1 MPAIYK
7 SQREREP
14 ARQLSIGRD
23 RCATMGLIMT
33 PKPELFGT
41 DGIRG
46 VAGRYPLDQDTVVR
60 IGSALGAVLRESGN
74 PVRVVLGKDTRES
87 NQWISQA
94 LASGLASTG
103 SQVVDAG
110 IITTPGVA
118 YLTRHYAFS
127 AGVMVS
133 ASHNPYQDNGIK
145 VFSPKGTKLAEAE
158 ELEIE
163 RRLKDPVDLPDLE
176 ENAALIAPD
185 WVESYIG
192 HLASL
197 IPTRLDFSRVR
208 LVVDCAHGAAT
219 RVAPLLLARL
229 GIEGQLLNT
238 EPNGKNINLDCGSLH
253 PKMMAETTKARG
265 ADLGV
270 AFDGDADRAIFATR
284 EGRLAD
290 GDHVLYAI
298 APFLARHGN
307 LQGDAV
313 VGTLM
318 TNLAL
323 EQALAR
329 QGIGLKRTA
338 VGDKYVLEEM
348 LRSGFSLG
356 GEPSGHIIFSD
367 LSLAGDGMITLLEV
381 LRLLAESGQA
391 LGTLL
396 SGYQPF
402 PQLIRN
408 IRVEEKPALESI
420 PSVQKA
426 IVDCCTALGERGRVV
441 VRYSGTEP
449 LARVMVEGADARAVE
464 EHTASIAAAIKSALG
479 HDGELLS

>member
-1 MPAIYK
+1 MN
-7 SQREREP
+7 
-14 ARQLSIGRD
+14 LGRLQVLLT
-23 RCATMGLIMT
+23 CYVSATMRSIMAT
-33 PKPELFGT
+33 KPELFGT

-46 VAGRYPLDQDTVVR
+46 VAGQYPLDQVTVLM
-60 IGSALGAVLRESGN
+60 IGSALGTVLKKLSK

-87 NQWISQA
+87 NEWISQA

-103 SQVVDAG
+103 AQVVDAG

-118 YLTRHYAFS
+118 FLTRQHQFS

-145 VFSPKGTKLAEAE
+145 VFSPAGTKLAEAE
-158 ELEIE
+158 ELAIE
-163 RRLKDPVDLPDLE
+163 SQLKVLPKLPDLRDE
-176 ENAALIAPD
+176 TAQTVSG
-185 WVESYIG
+185 WVEDYVE
-192 HLASL
+192 HLVSL
-197 IPTRLDFSRVR
+197 IPAGFDFSRFR
-208 LVVDCAHGAAT
+208 LVVDCAHGAAS
-219 RVAPLLLARL
+219 RVAPLLLSRL
-229 GIEGQLLNT
+229 KISAQILNA
-238 EPNGKNINLDCGSLH
+238 EPNGRNINLLCGSLH
-253 PKMMAETTKARG
+253 PQTMAETTRTVG

-270 AFDGDADRAIFATR
+270 AFDGDADRSIFATG

-298 APFLARHGN
+298 APFLADRGK
-307 LQGDAV
+307 LKGDAV

-323 EQALAR
+323 ELALSR

-348 LRSGFSLG
+348 LRSGISLG

-367 LSLAGDGMITLLEV
+367 LSLAGDGMITLIEV
-381 LRLLAESGQA
+381 LRLLAETHQPFHQ
-391 LGTLL
+391 LL
-396 SGYQPF
+396 HGYQPF

-408 IRVEEKPALESI
+408 VPVRDKQPLEAI
-420 PSVQKA
+420 PSIAEA
-426 IVDCCTALGERGRVV
+426 IAESCIQLGERGRVV

-449 LARVMVEGADARAVE
+449 VARVMVEGEDAQAVE
-464 EHTASIAAAIKSALG
+464 DHTTSIAKAIESTLG
-479 HDGELLS
+479 IGKG

>member
-1 MPAIYK
+1 MMMNM
-7 SQREREP
+7 
-14 ARQLSIGRD
+14 
-23 RCATMGLIMT
+23 AT
-33 PKPELFGT
+33 KPELFGT

-46 VAGRYPLDQDTVVR
+46 VAGQYPLDQATVLK
-60 IGSALGAVLRESGN
+60 IGSALGTVLKNTSRF
-74 PVRVVLGKDTRES
+74 VQVVLGKDTRES
-87 NQWISQA
+87 NDWISRA

-103 SQVVDAG
+103 ARVVDAG

-118 YLTRHYAFS
+118 FLTRRHELS

-145 VFSPKGTKLAEAE
+145 IFSPTGTKLAEAE

-163 RRLKDPVDLPDLE
+163 SLLKALPELPDTAE
-176 ENAALIAPD
+176 IAAQTVPG
-185 WVESYIG
+185 WVEGYVE
-192 HLASL
+192 HLESL
-197 IPTRLDFSRVR
+197 IPERLDFSRFR
-208 LVVDCAHGAAT
+208 LVVDCAHGAAC

-229 GIEGQLLNT
+229 GIKPHTLNA
-238 EPNGKNINLDCGSLH
+238 EPNGQNINLHCGSLH
-253 PKMMAETTKARG
+253 PEMMAEATRVLG

-284 EGRLAD
+284 EGLLAD

-298 APFLARHGN
+298 APFLAR
-307 LQGDAV
+307 QGLLKGRAV

-323 EQALAR
+323 ELALAR

-348 LRSGFSLG
+348 LRSGISLG

-381 LRLLAESGQA
+381 LRLLAETGQPF
-391 LGTLL
+391 GELL
-396 SGYQPF
+396 RDFHPF

-408 IRVEEKPALESI
+408 VRVREKPPLESI
-420 PSVQKA
+420 PNVARA
-426 IVDCCTALGERGRVV
+426 ITECCTELGERGRVV

-449 LARVMVEGADARAVE
+449 LARVMVEGAEAHAVE
-464 EHTASIAAAIKSALG
+464 DHTMRIATAIESALG
-479 HDGELLS
+479 LGGR

>member
-1 MPAIYK
+1 MIVK
-7 SQREREP
+7 M
-14 ARQLSIGRD
+14 
-23 RCATMGLIMT
+23 AT
-33 PKPELFGT
+33 KPELFGT

-46 VAGRYPLDQDTVVR
+46 VAGQYPLDHATVR
-60 IGSALGAVLRESGN
+60 KIGSALGSVLKNSSR

-87 NQWISQA
+87 NEWISRA
-94 LASGLASTG
+94 LAAGLASTG
-103 SQVVDAG
+103 AQVCDSG

-118 YLTRHYAFS
+118 FLTRQHEFS

-145 VFSPKGTKLAEAE
+145 IFSPAGTKLAEAQ

-163 RRLKDPVDLPDLE
+163 GVLKVLAELPDPQGD
-176 ENAALIAPD
+176 AAQVVPD
-185 WVESYIG
+185 WVEEYVE
-192 HLASL
+192 HLAGL
-197 IPTRLDFSRVR
+197 IPVGLDFSRYH
-208 LVVDCAHGAAT
+208 LVVDCANGSAC

-229 GIEGQLLNT
+229 GIKPHVLNA
-238 EPNGKNINLDCGSLH
+238 EPNGRNINLQCGSLH
-253 PKMMAETTKARG
+253 PEELVETTRATG

-270 AFDGDADRAIFATR
+270 AFDGDADRSMFATHN
-284 EGRLAD
+284 GRVAD
-290 GDHVLYAI
+290 GDHALYAL
-298 APFLARHGN
+298 APFLARQGN
-307 LQGDAV
+307 LKGRAV

-323 EQALAR
+323 ELALAR

-348 LRSGFSLG
+348 LRSGISLG

-381 LRLLAESGQA
+381 LRLLAETGQSFDE
-391 LGTLL
+391 LL
-396 SGYQPF
+396 RRYQPF

-408 IRVEEKPALESI
+408 IRVREKPPLEAI
-420 PSVQKA
+420 PSVAQA
-426 IVDCCTALGERGRVV
+426 IAECCLALGERGRVV

-449 LARVMVEGADARAVE
+449 LARVMVEGAEAEVVE
-464 EHTASIAAAIKSALG
+464 DHTARIAAAIEAALG
-479 HDGELLS
+479 IG

>member
-1 MPAIYK
+1 M
-7 SQREREP
+7 
-14 ARQLSIGRD
+14 
-23 RCATMGLIMT
+23 AT
-33 PKPELFGT
+33 KPELFGT

-46 VAGRYPLDQDTVVR
+46 VAGQYPLDHPTVSK
-60 IGSALGAVLRESGN
+60 IGSALGTVLKNSST

-87 NQWISQA
+87 NEWISVA
-94 LASGLASTG
+94 LASGLAATG
-103 SQVVDAG
+103 AEVLDVG

-118 YLTRHYAFS
+118 YLTHRDGFS

-145 VFSPKGTKLAEAE
+145 IFASTGTKLAAGQ

-163 RRLKDPVDLPDLE
+163 GLIKTMPELPASAENGGQTAPGFVDE
-176 ENAALIAPD
+176 Y
-185 WVESYIG
+185 VEY
-192 HLASL
+192 LVSL
-197 IPTRLDFSRVR
+197 IPAGLDFSCFR
-208 LVVDCAHGAAT
+208 LVVDCANGSAS

-229 GIEGQLLNT
+229 GIKPHLLNA
-238 EPNGKNINLDCGSLH
+238 EPSGKNINLNCGSLH
-253 PKMMAETTKARG
+253 PEGLVEATRAAG

-270 AFDGDADRAIFATR
+270 AFDGDADRAIFASG
-284 EGRLAD
+284 EGRVAD

-298 APFLARHGN
+298 APFLHRQGN
-307 LQGDAV
+307 LKGCAV

-323 EQALAR
+323 ELDLAQ

-348 LRSGFSLG
+348 LKSGISLG
-356 GEPSGHIIFSD
+356 GEASGHIIFAD

-381 LRLLAESGQA
+381 LRLLAETRRPFGE
-391 LGTLL
+391 LL
-396 SGYQPF
+396 RGYQPF

-408 IRVEEKPALESI
+408 VRVQEKPPLESI
-420 PSVQKA
+420 PSVAKA
-426 IVDCCTALGERGRVV
+426 IAACCAELGERGRVV

-449 LARVMVEGADARAVE
+449 VARVMVEGADATAVE
-464 EHTASIAAAIKSALG
+464 DHTNLIAAAIETALG
-479 HDGELLS
+479 TGH